1 MRGKYETTHQD
12 RIKFFH
18 ALLEL
23 CKLQVDSVDLVSTQ
37 LSACNC
43 ADLLEE
49 LGYDQDSWEVH
60 GWEGE
65 VWATY
70 THTNAPTIYLSADA
84 YCGGL
89 DIGWAGAADDE
100 VIDVEALK
108 RLMKERWGKYF
119 PVI

>member
-1 MRGKYETTHQD
+1 MRGNYETTHQD
-12 RIKFFH
+12 RIRFFH

-23 CKLQVDSVDLVSTQ
+23 CKPQVDSVDLVSTQ

-49 LGYDQDSWEVH
+49 LGYDQEFWETN

-65 VWATY
+65 VWAKY
-70 THTNAPTIYLSADA
+70 IHVSAPAIRLSADA
-84 YCGGL
+84 YCGRL
-89 DIGWAGAADDE
+89 DISWADVDDGK
-100 VIDVEALK
+100 VIDKDAFTEVLVEH
-108 RLMKERWGKYF
+108 WGKYF

>member
-1 MRGKYETTHQD
+1 MRGNYETTHQD
-12 RIKFFH
+12 RIRFFH

-23 CKLQVDSVDLVSTQ
+23 CKPQVDSVDLVSTQ

-49 LGYDQDSWEVH
+49 LGYDQDYWETN

-65 VWATY
+65 VWAKY
-70 THTNAPTIYLSADA
+70 IHVSAPAIRLSADA
-84 YCGGL
+84 YCGRL
-89 DIGWAGAADDE
+89 DIGWAGIDDGE
-100 VIDVEALK
+100 VIDKDAFTEL
-108 RLMKERWGKYF
+108 LIECWGKYF